1 MTAKIIPL
9 RSPTQHSDEEL
20 LLEIAAGSAP
30 CLEELFS
37 RYQDPVYNYL
47 SHLAYQAH
55 DIDDML
61 QATFLEVQRAA
72 KSFKGRSQV
81 KTWLFS
87 LASHIA
93 HNHARSEVRRRSFL
107 ARLAFFPA
115 PVARRPDELA
125 ERHQTLSRAQQA
137 LSQMS
142 PLLRQVFVLCDLE
155 DFSGDEVSQIL
166 SVPLGTVWRRLHEAR
181 KTLRAM
187 LGENP

>member
-9 RSPTQHSDEEL
+9 RSPAQHTDEEL
-20 LLEIAAGSAP
+20 LLGIADGAAP

-37 RYQDPVYNYL
+37 RYQDAVYSYL
-47 SHLAYQAH
+47 GHLTQQEQ
-55 DIDDML
+55 DLDDML

-72 KSFKGRSQV
+72 KHFKGRSQV

-107 ARLAFFPA
+107 ARLAFSPA
-115 PVARRPDELA
+115 PLSKRPDELA

-137 LSQMS
+137 LRVMS

-155 DFSGDEVSQIL
+155 DFSGEEVSQIL
-166 SVPLGTVWRRLHEAR
+166 SLPIGTVWRRLHEAR